1 MACWVHRP
9 SGYCGLTVA
18 QCLTRDLQEEQAA
31 LIQEKQDLEVAHTEQ
46 GNQQQQLELVLATTQ
61 ATLENTQA

>member
-1 MACWVHRP
+1 
-9 SGYCGLTVA
+9 LTA
-18 QCLTRDLQEEQAA
+18 TSQEQQDA
-31 LIQEKQDLEVAHTEQ
+31 LIQEKQELEVAHTEQ